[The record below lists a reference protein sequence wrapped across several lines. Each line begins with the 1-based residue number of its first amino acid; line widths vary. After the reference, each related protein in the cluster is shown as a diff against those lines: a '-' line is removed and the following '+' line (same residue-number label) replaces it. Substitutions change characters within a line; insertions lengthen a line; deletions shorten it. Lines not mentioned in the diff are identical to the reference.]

1 MKINENKPMTSGELN
16 IEEKEFYP
24 KEMEFCEEVHYV
36 SMTLKNLTSTSCLEK
51 GVDYQ
56 EILEKL
62 IELTDYAYDMRES
75 KKNLTIS

>member
-16 IEEKEFYP
+16 IEEK
-24 KEMEFCEEVHYV
+24 EFCEEVHYV